1 MQTGILPRDPDFV
14 GTTAL
19 LKRSIVLVVQF
30 QLLKLGVDLVAPT
43 LLSYSFIESAVPPP
57 SLFFSASDSFC
68 ITPQQE
74 YSGHFLGDP
83 KILLESP

>member
-1 MQTGILPRDPDFV
+1 MPRGPDFV

-30 QLLKLGVDLVAPT
+30 QLLKLGVDLVVLT

-57 SLFFSASDSFC
+57 SLFSPLVIICVSAYLLTTTIQAS
-68 ITPQQE
+68 
-74 YSGHFLGDP
+74 FLGDF
-83 KILLESP
+83 KFLQETV